1 MRSQQHPG
9 LAAYLARN
17 RIERGGTGGDGSVSL
32 VFDRQYRVSCLPATA
47 GDLLLEARLVELP
60 PDPAVRL
67 ARLEA
72 LLEHAG
78 QTLEQHA
85 EGIAL
90 APGGHMLVLQRTVP
104 ARADSKDFESM
115 LESFVNTLA
124 NWRRLAGVL

>member
-1 MRSQQHPG
+1 MSSQQHPG
-9 LAAYLARN
+9 LAAYLTRN
-17 RIERGGTGGDGSVSL
+17 RIERGKAGADGSVSL
-32 VFDRQYRVSCLPATA
+32 VFDRQYRVSCLPAPA

-78 QTLEQHA
+78 QALEQHA

-90 APGGHMLVLQRTVP
+90 APDGDMLVLQSTVP
-104 ARADSKDFESM
+104 AQAASADLESM
-115 LESFVNTLA
+115 LEAFVNTLA
-124 NWRRLAGVL
+124 SWRRLAGVL